1 MMNTIEKI
9 LIVHSEE
16 DDLAIQGDDKGWV
29 TNFFKFLSSLL
40 LHMNYQDLLLES
52 CSLSQLKKSELK
64 KNVIV
69 VLVVSPIL
77 TVENKGYKMISSW
90 IKQMISSQK
99 GFEDEVERCLVVHKT
114 VFNFQNFPELLN
126 LNNYQLYEID
136 NVTGIPREINRFFGS
151 EAEKNYWMKLIDLS
165 FDISKYLSLK
175 SKKNEGKIINKREK
189 TVYLAEVGKDLIIQR
204 DMMRRELRSHG
215 FEVLP
220 KNTITGNL
228 REMKMAIKNNLS
240 NARLSLHLIGE
251 DYGDSIEGCDLSLV
265 DLQNEIANEYSDNL
279 TKENLKNNE
288 KKHFGRLI
296 WISQSKKNI
305 TERQKI
311 FIENI
316 KTGAALYEETEVLE
330 VDMEE
335 MKSIVIEEIETG
347 GRFYN
352 ANREISGYKEPLKTD
367 SSKIIYLILDK
378 EDCEE
383 GQLIAKA
390 LKRKGLQVV
399 QPIFEGELVD
409 VRYIHQENL
418 KRCDAA
424 IIYFGNTSESW
435 IKTKLQDLMKSPGF
449 GREKKMT
456 AKAVYFRGEKK
467 MDVNYLKK
475 NNTMILGEQAE
486 FEIAHLKPFLE
497 LLEGKK

>member
-1 MMNTIEKI
+1 MSTIKKI
-9 LIVHSEE
+9 LVVHSEQ
-16 DDLAIQGDDKGWV
+16 DDLTIQGDVKGWV

-40 LHMNYQDLLLES
+40 VHMNYGDLLLELR
-52 CSLSQLKKSELK
+52 SLSQLKQSELK
-64 KNVIV
+64 KNIIV
-69 VLVVSPIL
+69 VLVVSPL
-77 TVENKGYKMISSW
+77 LASENKGYQMISSW
-90 IKQMISSQK
+90 LKQMATPQK
-99 GFEDEVERCLVVHKT
+99 GLQDDAERCLIVHKT
-114 VFNFQNFPELLN
+114 IFNFESFPELLS

-136 NVTGIPREINRFFGS
+136 NTTGLPREINRFFGL

-165 FDISKYLSLK
+165 FDISRYLSSK
-175 SKKNEGKIINKREK
+175 SKKTEVKSINKRAK

-220 KNTITGNL
+220 KNAITGN
-228 REMKMAIKNNLS
+228 REEMEMTIKNNLS

-251 DYGDSIEGCDLSLV
+251 DYGDSIEGHELSLV
-265 DLQNEIANEYSDNL
+265 DLQNEMANEYSGNL
-279 TKENLKNNE
+279 IKENLKND
-288 KKHFGRLI
+288 KKKQFGRLI
-296 WISQSKKNI
+296 WVSQSIKNI

-316 KTGAALYEETEVLE
+316 KTEAALYEETEVLE
-330 VDMEE
+330 VDLEE

-347 GRFYN
+347 GRFHSV
-352 ANREISGYKEPLKTD
+352 NREISGYEEPSKTD

-378 EDCEE
+378 EDLEE
-383 GQLIAKA
+383 GQVIAKA
-390 LKRKGLQVV
+390 LKKKGFRVV

-424 IIYFGNTSESW
+424 IIYFGNTSETW

-449 GREKKMT
+449 GRVKKMI
-456 AKAVYFRGEKK
+456 AKAVYFRDEKK
-467 MDVNYLKK
+467 IDSNYLKK
-475 NNTMILGEQAE
+475 NNTMILGEQAA
-486 FEIAHLKPFLE
+486 FKLLHLKPFLE